1 MLAGLSNDDKS
12 SLETLFNHFYPR
24 LYHFSRS
31 FLKIDDGIDDIL
43 QEVFLKIWMNRRKIT
58 KPETFNAYIFTITR
72 NLLLNEIRNRL
83 NSQKA
88 REKLLEK
95 SVAEEFLL
103 SKQIEYQ
110 ELESMVSQ
118 IVAGLPD
125 RQREVFTL
133 SRSEGLSHREIA
145 HKLQIAEKTVEYH
158 ISQVIHQL
166 RKRLGQ
172 LGISSLLYM
181 ALFLPV

>member
-1 MLAGLSNDDKS
+1 MLSGLSNDDKS
-12 SLETLFNHFYPR
+12 ALEALFNHFYPR

-31 FLKIDDGIDDIL
+31 FLKIDEGVDDIL
-43 QEVFLKIWMNRRKIT
+43 QEVFLKIWINRKKIT
-58 KPETFNAYIFTITR
+58 KPDTFNAYIYTITR
-72 NLLLNEIRNRL
+72 NMLLNELRSRL

-88 REKLLEK
+88 KEALLEK

-110 ELESMVSQ
+110 ELESMVTQ
-118 IVAGLPD
+118 IVAGLPE
-125 RQREVFTL
+125 RQREVFIM

-145 HKLQIAEKTVEYH
+145 QKLQIAEKTVEYH
-158 ISQVIHQL
+158 IGQVIIQL
-166 RKRLGQ
+166 RKQLGQ

-181 ALFLPV
+181 ALFLHI